1 MKSAKSNKNVYTE
14 QFKVNS
20 VYDGEKGQINI
31 DTNINGVPKK
41 VHIDFTKNDLNKMNI
56 EEKMKIDNMMNIDD
70 RVNFNDL
77 LTLNSVDSSL
87 EKRLQNDFLFPF
99 KTQSPLPLHNL
110 NYYNPNT
117 DFTETTTNNINYDID
132 NYVEKSNVEKSNVEK
147 SNVEKSN
154 VEKSNVGKN
163 QKKRT
168 KKIFTTQN
176 KTKRK
181 RK

>member
-56 EEKMKIDNMMNIDD
+56 EEKMNIDD

-117 DFTETTTNNINYDID
+117 DFTETNTNNIKYDID

-154 VEKSNVGKN
+154 LGKN
-163 QKKRT
+163 PKKRT